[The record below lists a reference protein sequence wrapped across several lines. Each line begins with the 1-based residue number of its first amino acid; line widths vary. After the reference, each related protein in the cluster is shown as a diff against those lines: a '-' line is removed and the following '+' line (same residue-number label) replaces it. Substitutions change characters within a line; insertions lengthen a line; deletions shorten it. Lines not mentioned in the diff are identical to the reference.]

1 MQRGT
6 IVSEPAIQVRRKGKG
21 TQVWTI
27 EKLENKLVDMRDHY
41 RDWREGTEETVRQ
54 SARNRRGI
62 KEDLSY
68 SGVPLFL
75 QCNKANS
82 HCCDPFYEA
91 QENHNLIGVANIFLE
106 CLFHDVKLQYAVPII
121 SQQGEVRGHHHTWI
135 NTHKLFMMQLSIILN
150 TSGPCERIMCICI

>member
-1 MQRGT
+1 M

-41 RDWREGTEETVRQ
+41 RDWKEGTEETVRTQ
-54 SARNRRGI
+54 ELEGKFKNIYVFINFPFCSC
-62 KEDLSY
+62 
-68 SGVPLFL
+68 F
-75 QCNKANS
+75 QHNKGNS
-82 HCCDPFYEA
+82 KPCDPFYEA

-121 SQQGEVRGHHHTWI
+121 SQQGEVH
-135 NTHKLFMMQLSIILN
+135 NYY
-150 TSGPCERIMCICI
+150 